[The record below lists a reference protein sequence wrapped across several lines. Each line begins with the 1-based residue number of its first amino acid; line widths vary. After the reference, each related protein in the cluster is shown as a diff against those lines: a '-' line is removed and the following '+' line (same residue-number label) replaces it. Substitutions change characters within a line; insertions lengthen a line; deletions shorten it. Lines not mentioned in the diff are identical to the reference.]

1 MKTIEFINK
10 INKEACSM
18 TTLRVG
24 EHEYPLTEK
33 EINILLVN
41 LKEKRDDLFE
51 GFDSDFVSE
60 LKEEIENLR
69 QENVELRS
77 DNEDLE
83 WSNQNLKDILD
94 ENCIDYDDF

>member
-33 EINILLVN
+33 ELINLLTQ
-41 LKEKRDDLFE
+41 LKYRRDDLFE
-51 GFDSDFVSE
+51 DLDSVKVTE
-60 LKEEIENLR
+60 LSDEIDDLR

-77 DNEDLE
+77 DIEDLE
-83 WSNQNLKDILD
+83 WSNENLRDILD

>member
-1 MKTIEFINK
+1 MNIQVINK

-18 TTLRVG
+18 TSLKIG
-24 EHEYPLTEK
+24 EQEYPLTEK
-33 EINILLVN
+33 ELINLLTQ
-41 LKEKRDDLFE
+41 LKYRRDDLFE
-51 GFDSDFVSE
+51 DLDSVKVIE
-60 LKEEIENLR
+60 LSDEIDDLR

-83 WSNQNLKDILD
+83 WSNQNLRDILD

>member
-1 MKTIEFINK
+1 MNIQVINK

-18 TTLRVG
+18 TTLKLG
-24 EHEYPLTEK
+24 EQEYPLTEK
-33 EINILLVN
+33 ELINLLTQ
-41 LKEKRDDLFE
+41 LKYKRDDLFE
-51 GFDSDFVSE
+51 DLDSVKVTE
-60 LKEEIENLR
+60 LSDEIDDLR

-83 WSNQNLKDILD
+83 WSNQNLRDILD

>member
-1 MKTIEFINK
+1 MNIQVINK

-18 TTLRVG
+18 TSLKIG
-24 EHEYPLTEK
+24 EQEYPLTEK
-33 EINILLVN
+33 ELINLLTQ
-41 LKEKRDDLFE
+41 LKYRRDDLFE
-51 GFDSDFVSE
+51 DLDSVKVTE
-60 LKEEIENLR
+60 LSDEIDDLR

-83 WSNQNLKDILD
+83 WSNQNLRDILD